1 MIAKVNLNLQKNYT
15 FNCRLCRDSIYGGPR
30 LTFERAPSG
39 AQVFGTSYA
48 EALDFAISLSIIVCP
63 SCGLV
68 QSESPPVAYYRQAI
82 TAAGVSPTMRAHRL
96 AQAKRLAVIV
106 DNPPSNLAVVG
117 CGSGYELPIIAEA
130 GFDPV
135 GIEWGG
141 APVGYQGPYQI
152 LDLYPSV
159 TAFPKEIFG
168 AFACF
173 NFLEHAP
180 EPREFLA
187 AIRMCLTPGAAGV
200 IEVPNYEK
208 QRRDG
213 RVSAYIADHL
223 SYFEE
228 RTLRA
233 MLTVSGFEILSIN
246 EVRDGENLEAIVR
259 PISLAK
265 LNFEKTLLTSA
276 QKSITDFFFH
286 SRVAGVQA
294 LVWGA
299 SHEALTL
306 LCGISPEDRPVA
318 IIDSAPFK
326 QGLFAPATGIPIIA
340 PSREAVANVGSVLIV
355 AYGYESEITFTL
367 RERLGFTGEVWIAD
381 AHGVKKNG

>member
-1 MIAKVNLNLQKNYT
+1 MKLQTNHKID
-15 FNCRLCRDSIYGGPR
+15 CRLCRDSIFGGPR
-30 LTFERAPSG
+30 LTFDSAPSG
-39 AQVFGTSYA
+39 AQEFGTSSE
-48 EALDFAISLSIIVCP
+48 EALDFAIELSIVVCP

-68 QSESPPVAYYRQAI
+68 QSESPPVTYYRQAI

-96 AQAKRLAVIV
+96 AQAKRLAAIV
-106 DNPPSNLAVVG
+106 ENPPSNLAIVG
-117 CGSGYELPIIAEA
+117 CGSGYELPILAEA

-141 APVGYQGPYQI
+141 APAGYQGRYPI
-152 LDLYPSV
+152 LDLYPSA
-159 TAFPKEIFG
+159 TAFPSETFG

-187 AIRMCLTPGAAGV
+187 AIRKCLTPGAVGV
-200 IEVPNYEK
+200 IEVPNYAK

-213 RVSAYIADHL
+213 RVSAYVADHL

-233 MLTVSGFEILSIN
+233 MLTVSGFEVLFTN

-259 PISLAK
+259 PMSLAK
-265 LNFEKTLLTSA
+265 LDVEKTLLTSA
-276 QKSITDFFFH
+276 KKAISNFFVS

-306 LCGISPEDRPVA
+306 LCGISTEDRPVA

-340 PSREAVANVGSVLIV
+340 PSSEAVANVGSVLII
-355 AYGYESEITFTL
+355 AHGYESEIMLTL
-367 RERLGFTGEVWIAD
+367 RERFGFTGEIWTAG
-381 AHGVKKNG
+381 AHGVEKIG